1 MHMLN
6 FQHQRQH
13 QHGSRRHRPPQVV
26 AAEAGHAP
34 SPFGLQPAPHALADR
49 QDGGI
54 GFRHFLLMFID
65 VLTRSFSATPHRI
78 RFETGKR
85 IVTGFSTESRVF
97 VDGPEAGDDVSVI
110 GLEVFRGPRQARSA
124 SNSLPPQSSE
134 LFESEAL
141 ESGALESEAM
151 ESEAL
156 DRFSRVMARAG
167 IAIKVVACKTDEA
180 IYQAGD
186 GADNVYQVVSG
197 AVRSL
202 TPFSEGPHNR
212 IDAYYLP
219 GQLFGLEFG
228 SIHGSAAE
236 AAIDTTLRLVSRSS
250 IEQAAKLDAQLAREL
265 WSMTADRAIVR
276 FDRTPQRALTSDT
289 SRRALSCGPAS
300 VVALAPRL
308 DRLSAVRAAG
318 PGEQMKE
325 AAN

>member
-1 MHMLN
+1 MVVPHLAGERSARPGIAAAVRRDGAAP
-6 FQHQRQH
+6 QTRQELPDWKNEAVLTCV
-13 QHGSRRHRPPQVV
+13 GSSRESHEP
-26 AAEAGHAP
+26 
-34 SPFGLQPAPHALADR
+34 ADR
-49 QDGGI
+49 QGDGI
-54 GFRHFLLMFID
+54 GSRHFLLMFID
-65 VLTRSFSATPHRI
+65 VLTRSFSATPYRI

-110 GLEVFRGPRQARSA
+110 ELEVFRGPRQARTE
-124 SNSLPPQSSE
+124 SNSLPRQSSE
-134 LFESEAL
+134 VFESEAL
-141 ESGALESEAM
+141 G
-151 ESEAL
+151 SEAL

-167 IAIKVVACKTDEA
+167 IAMKVVACKTDEA
-180 IYQAGD
+180 IYRAGD

-202 TPFSEGPHNR
+202 KPFSEGQHNR

-228 SIHGSAAE
+228 SIHGSVAE

-265 WSMTADRAIVR
+265 WSMTADRGIVR
-276 FDRTPQRALTSDT
+276 FDRTQPRAQTPDS

-308 DRLSAVRAAG
+308 DRLSAGRAAG
-318 PGEQMKE
+318 LGERMKE